1 MPFLNEQEEDSP
13 PITGWN
19 CYAVSKVKSII
30 DFYDLDE
37 GNIEVTYLKYPLF
50 CVQFSASNE
59 HLEKLAKVLHAASAA
74 LSDAPYNIGFLNRPS
89 MDDEGNTLDSEDSSF
104 VDVYLFARS
113 KERSSVLPSLKL
125 GVSEAMGL
133 FHAQSEEEL
142 EILKAGEPTMLDEPV
157 EENEED
163 EHDDDDDDEP
173 PRGPMAQALQDISY
187 EDGYELWDAMKAILM
202 EQDAMMTDDGQ

>member
-1 MPFLNEQEEDSP
+1 MN
-13 PITGWN
+13 GWN

-30 DFYDLDE
+30 DFYDLDG

-59 HLEKLAKVLHAASAA
+59 HLDQLSRVLYSASAA
-74 LSDAPYNIGFLNRPS
+74 LMDAPYNIGFLNRPA
-89 MDDEGNTLDSEDSSF
+89 MDDDGNVLDSEDSF

-142 EILKAGEPTMLDEPV
+142 EILKAREPAET
-157 EENEED
+157 ED
-163 EHDDDDDDEP
+163 EESKK
-173 PRGPMAQALQDISY
+173 GPMQQALEDISY
-187 EDGYELWDAMKAILM
+187 EDGDELWGAMKAILIAKDSVSSLSK
-202 EQDAMMTDDGQ
+202 EELDVALGELSDDGQ